1 MVAIILAGAAAA
13 VFALLRLV
21 GDTRHSIP
29 RSNDDMVF
37 I

>member
-1 MVAIILAGAAAA
+1 MLTIILIGAAIAA
-13 VFALLRLV
+13 VLVERLAR
-21 GDTRHSIP
+21 DTRHSIP

>member
-1 MVAIILAGAAAA
+1 MTAIILAGLAGAAWLIYSA
-13 VFALLRLV
+13 VRGA
-21 GDTRHSIP
+21 GHSIP